1 MDKRVKG
8 LSYSERIRRY
18 NSAIKSWLSNNPDAS
33 QREVD
38 DAIAYFCKKYG
49 V

>member
-8 LSYSERIRRY
+8 MPYSERIRRY
-18 NSAIKSWLSNNPDAS
+18 NSAIKSWMADNPDAT

-38 DAIAYFCKKYG
+38 DAVERLCKKYG